1 MLVVD
6 IASVWRA
13 GPREEAETSAVVSCW
28 DPPCQVKARRWS
40 TLPRIGR
47 AALRVLGIGDDEA
60 WVSRRHSLRFASP
73 SSNRFSFACS
83 IDLLTALVIACA
95 GIADAAG
102 GRTAAE

>member
-6 IASVWRA
+6 FASVCRA

-40 TLPRIGR
+40 TLPRIAR

-60 WVSRRHSLRFASP
+60 WVSRRHISDDPSP
-73 SSNRFSFACS
+73 SSNRISFACS
-83 IDLLTALVIACA
+83 IDLLTALVIVCA

-102 GRTAAE
+102 GRAAAE